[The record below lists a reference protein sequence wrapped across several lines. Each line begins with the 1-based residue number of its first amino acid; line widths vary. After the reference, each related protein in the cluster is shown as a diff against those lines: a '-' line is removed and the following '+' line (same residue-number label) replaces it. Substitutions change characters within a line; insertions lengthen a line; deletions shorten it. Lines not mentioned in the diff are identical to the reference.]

1 MIEKSA
7 APWPLLQIAIEP
19 KSRADQ
25 EKLATALSKL
35 ADEDPWLHV
44 KQDAESGQTIVAG
57 RDELHLDIV
66 IDHLRRESRI
76 EVNVGAPKVAYRETI
91 TRKHEQDYTHNKQSG
106 GTPVVRVSSPASRLR
121 SSRMAV
127 AGTSSSGPRS
137 PTVRFRTNMLR
148 ASKRGCGTF
157 CLQARLLASRCLA

>member
-1 MIEKSA
+1 MMEKSA

-106 GTPVVRVSSPASRLR
+106 GTGQFARVKIAFEPNGGSWDFVFGSK
-121 SSRMAV
+121 
-127 AGTSSSGPRS
+127 S